1 MRFVLGGLA
10 AVLASVSI
18 AHAGPTVDLT
28 GTVRDFN
35 DTHPDFEGT
44 IGGLQTGVVQSALG
58 VDGNPVWNAGA
69 PGFTTEANFN
79 QWYNDVPGVNLADSL
94 TITLEDTNNNGVYTY
109 ASSAFFPIDGML
121 FGNQGRSHNYHFTFE
136 LHSKFTYTGTEFFT
150 FTGDD
155 DLWVFINGQLV
166 VDLGGVHGAVSGGVD
181 LTTLGLTVGQD
192 YDFDLFFAER
202 HTTQSNFKIET
213 SILLRNEVAEP
224 GLLGLFGLGLLGLG
238 FAARRRA

>member
-18 AHAGPTVDLT
+18 AHAGPTIDLT

-35 DTHPDFEGT
+35 DSHPDFEGA
-44 IGGLQTGVVQSALG
+44 IGGLQTGVVQSTLG

-69 PGFTTEANFN
+69 AGFTTEANFN
-79 QWYNDVPGVNLADSL
+79 QWYNDVPGVNMADAL

-109 ASSAFFPIDGML
+109 ASSSFFPIDGML
-121 FGNQGRSHNYHFTFE
+121 FGNQGRSHNYHFTYE
-136 LHSKFTYTGTEFFT
+136 IHSSFTYTGTEFFS

-155 DLWVFINGQLV
+155 DLWVFIDGQLA

-181 LTTLGLTVGQD
+181 LTTLGLVVGQD

-213 SILLRNEVAEP
+213 SILLRNEVSEP
-224 GLLGLFGLGLLGLG
+224 GLIGLFGLGLLGLG
-238 FAARRRA
+238 FAARRRG